1 MACRHISTRL
11 PKNERNPI
19 TSLAEFI
26 DKYHHIGDFMTISSR
41 ASTLSTPTGLNLEE
55 LKQALFENIRL
66 RLGGDIIDLELDPQ
80 HYEAAFNYAIRLYRQ
95 RAQNATVE
103 SYTLMTVIQNVD
115 TYTLPEEFINVRS
128 LFRRTV
134 GLETGPSSTSF
145 DPFSSAI
152 LNTYLL
158 NYNYTGGMAT
168 YDFYAG
174 YVELAARMFGGYVS
188 YTFNPVTKV
197 LRVVRDFKGTGERI
211 LIWADVQRPI
221 AELLQDPGA
230 GVWIGDF
237 TLAVLKGIIG
247 EAREKFATIA
257 GPSGGSSL
265 NGTAMKSESREAQEK
280 LLEDLRRYQ
289 DYSQPLTWIQG

>member
-1 MACRHISTRL
+1 
-11 PKNERNPI
+11 
-19 TSLAEFI
+19 
-26 DKYHHIGDFMTISSR
+26 MT
-41 ASTLSTPTGLNLEE
+41 ASILTTPSNLTLDE
-55 LKQALFENIRL
+55 LKEALFNNLRL

-80 HYEAAFNYAIRLYRQ
+80 HYEAAFNYTIKLYRQ
-95 RAQNATVE
+95 RAQNATAE
-103 SYTLMTVIQNVD
+103 SYTLMTVIQNID
-115 TYTLPEEFINVRS
+115 TYTLPQEFINVRS

-174 YVELAARMFGGYVS
+174 YVELAARMFGGYVT
-188 YTFNPVTKV
+188 YTFDPVTKV

-211 LIWADVQRPI
+211 LIWADVQRPV
-221 AELLQDPGA
+221 EVLLQDPGA

-247 EAREKFATIA
+247 EAREKFGSIA
-257 GPSGGSSL
+257 GPGGGSTL
-265 NGTAMKSESREAQEK
+265 NGTAMKAESKALQEA
-280 LLEDLRRYQ
+280 LLNDLRQYQ

>member
-1 MACRHISTRL
+1 MAADI
-11 PKNERNPI
+11 
-19 TSLAEFI
+19 LA
-26 DKYHHIGDFMTISSR
+26 
-41 ASTLSTPTGLNLEE
+41 TPTNYDLNE
-55 LKQALFENIRL
+55 LKSALFENLRL
-66 RLGGDIIDLELDPQ
+66 RMGGDIIDLELDPQ
-80 HYEAAFNYAIRLYRQ
+80 HYEAAYNYAIKIYRQ

-103 SYTLMTVIQNVD
+103 SYTLMTVIKNVD
-115 TYTLPEEFINVRS
+115 TYTLPSEFINVRS

-174 YVELAARMFGGYVS
+174 YVELAARMFGGYVT

-211 LIWADVQRPI
+211 LIWADIQRPEV
-221 AELLQDPGA
+221 ELLQDPGA
-230 GVWIGDF
+230 GVWIGDY

-247 EAREKFATIA
+247 EAREKFGTIA
-257 GPSGGSSL
+257 GPGGGTSL
-265 NGTAMKSESREAQEK
+265 NGAAMKAESKEAQEALIDQLK
-280 LLEDLRRYQ
+280 RYV

>member
-1 MACRHISTRL
+1 MAND
-11 PKNERNPI
+11 P
-19 TSLAEFI
+19 
-26 DKYHHIGDFMTISSR
+26 
-41 ASTLSTPTGLNLEE
+41 LSTPTNLDLEQ
-55 LKQALFENIRL
+55 LKQGLYQNLRY
-66 RLGGDIIDLELDPQ
+66 RLGDGIIDLELDPE
-80 HYEAAFNYAIRLYRQ
+80 HFEAAYNYAIKVYRQ

-103 SYTLMTVIQNVD
+103 SYTLMTVIKNVD
-115 TYTLPEEFINVRS
+115 TYTLPAEFINVRC

-174 YVELAARMFGGYVS
+174 YVELAARMFGGYVT

-211 LIWADVQRPI
+211 LIWADVQRPEI
-221 AELLQDPGA
+221 ELLQDPGA

-237 TLAVLKGIIG
+237 ILAQLKMIIG
-247 EAREKFATIA
+247 EAREKYGSIA
-257 GPSGGSSL
+257 GPGGGTSL
-265 NGTAMKSESREAQEK
+265 NGAAMKAEAKEAQEK
-280 LLEDLRRYQ
+280 LIEQLKAYV